1 MRRPYFFIAL
11 VIIALAIAACSS
23 NTARVEVGLDAN
35 GQQILAVDA
44 KGVLPAENWIQLRGD
59 QDWISLRAYY
69 LQKAR
74 EATTPEASQA
84 WLDLANQVAG
94 QGTTLARLVN
104 ASDYRIVV
112 LDGPFAGITLEP
124 GETSPTE
131 VRVPVG
137 SLIFSVANWGCGCN
151 NLRTIIVRQISAGQ
165 KTVVIVNK

>member
-11 VIIALAIAACSS
+11 VIIALVIAACSS
-23 NTARVEVGLDAN
+23 NTARVEVGLDTN

-44 KGVLPAENWIQLRGD
+44 KGALPAEDWIQLRGD
-59 QDWISLRAYY
+59 QDWTNLQEFY
-69 LQKAR
+69 LQKAQ

-84 WLDLANQVAG
+84 WLDLANQVVG

-112 LDGPFAGITLEP
+112 LDGPFAGIVLNP

-137 SLIFSVANWGCGCN
+137 TLIFTVGWGN
-151 NLRTIIVRQISAGQ
+151 NQRATIVRQIVAGQ
-165 KTVVIVNK
+165 KTVVIINK